1 MWVSRLMTKVLATC
15 VLAILWVSISLL
27 AQPMPTRAPA
37 TYSPEG
43 LDRIIGRIAL
53 YTDPLLA
60 QTLAASTFP
69 EQIPDAA
76 HWADEHHNVSGDK
89 LVSAIEGAHL
99 SWDPSVQA
107 LLPIP
112 YVLDMMTSDMKWT
125 EDLGTAVLTQ
135 RPELLD
141 AVQRMRRKAKDYG
154 YLRPNAQIVVSDGQY
169 IEIKSTTPSLAVPA
183 YDPLTVFAA
192 RRPGAAASVDPISF
206 QSGVAIGSS
215 LAPWGWGT
223 SWIAWDKHAVII
235 NRTPWNRTL
244 ANHTTYVHPYPGLNR
259 QKSKDQAQPQ
269 EFHTD
274 PLDE

>member
-1 MWVSRLMTKVLATC
+1 MWAFRLTTKVRATC
-15 VLAILWVSISLL
+15 VLVGLCASISLL
-27 AQPMPTRAPA
+27 AQSMPTPAPA

-69 EQIPDAA
+69 EEIPDAA
-76 HWADEHHNVSGDK
+76 HWADEHHNISVDK
-89 LVSAIEGAHL
+89 LANAIEGAHL
-99 SWDPSVQA
+99 SLDPSVQA

-125 EDLGTAVLTQ
+125 EDLGIAVLTQ
-135 RPELLD
+135 CPELLD
-141 AVQRMRRKAKDYG
+141 AVQRMRRKAKDFG
-154 YLRPNAQIVVSDGQY
+154 YLHPNEQIILSDSQY
-169 IEIKSTTPSLAVPA
+169 IEIKSTASSLAVPA

-192 RRPGAAASVDPISF
+192 RQPGAAATDPISF
-206 QSGVAIGSS
+206 HSAVAIGLS

-235 NRTPWNRTL
+235 NSTPWKRTS
-244 ANHTTYVHPYPGLNR
+244 ANHSTYVHPYPGLNL
-259 QKSKDQAQPQ
+259 QKPKDQAQPR